1 MAVTKRPLLPVL
13 LALVLLVAAC
23 GGDDSRDTNDASGGA
38 GGGDSG
44 TIEISGSSTV
54 EPISAR
60 VGAAFDAANP
70 GVATSVEGPGTGD
83 GFARFCNGETDISDA
98 SRAIKD
104 SEVDDCAANG
114 VDFVELHIATD
125 GISVITSPGNDLVS
139 CLDFNDIY
147 ALVGP
152 ESEGFG
158 TWADANDLAAELGA
172 GHAPYPDA
180 SLDITAPGEESGTYD
195 TFVELVIEDIAAA
208 RGAEEATRVDYSAE
222 ANDQVIVNNISSND
236 TSFGWVGFA
245 FFEENQ
251 ELLRA
256 IEIDGGDGCVAPSA
270 ETIASFAYPLSRPL
284 FIYVRTNDL
293 ASNTALVDFVDFY
306 LSDDGLEAV
315 SEAGYV
321 QLPTAEWE
329 QTIAAWEAAK

>member
-1 MAVTKRPLLPVL
+1 MATKKRAFVL
-13 LALVLLVAAC
+13 LLAVFALIAAAC
-23 GGDDSRDTNDASGGA
+23 GDDDSTGATN
-38 GGGDSG
+38 GGGDGSSG

-83 GFARFCNGETDISDA
+83 GFARFCNGETDISNA

-104 SEVDDCAANG
+104 SEIEACAENG
-114 VDFVELHIATD
+114 IEYVELHIATD
-125 GISVITSPGNDLVS
+125 GISVITSPNNDVVA
-139 CLDFNDIY
+139 CLDFNDMY

-158 TWADANDLAAELGA
+158 SWSDANDLAAELGA
-172 GHAPYPDA
+172 GNAPYPDA
-180 SLDITAPGEESGTYD
+180 ALDITAPGEESGTYD
-195 TFVELVIEDIAAA
+195 TFVELVIEDIAEE
-208 RGAEEATRVDYSAE
+208 RGAEGATRVDYNAE
-222 ANDQVIVNNISSND
+222 ANDQVIVSNISSND

-256 IEIDGGDGCVAPSA
+256 IEVDGGEGCVAPTT
-270 ETIASFAYPLSRPL
+270 ETIASFDYPLSRPL
-284 FIYVRTNDL
+284 FIYVKTNGL
-293 ASNTALVDFVDFY
+293 AGNQALVDFVDFY
-306 LSDDGLEAV
+306 LSDDGLQAV
-315 SEAGYV
+315 SDAGYV
-321 QLPTAEWE
+321 QLPAAEWDE
-329 QTIAAWEAAK
+329 TVAAWEAAK

>member
-1 MAVTKRPLLPVL
+1 MVVKKRAVWLLL
-13 LALVLLVAAC
+13 LAFALVVAAC
-23 GGDDSRDTNDASGGA
+23 GGDDASDGGDGDGA
-38 GGGDSG
+38 GGSSG

-83 GFARFCNGETDISDA
+83 GFARFCAGETDISDA

-104 SEVDDCAANG
+104 SEAEACESNG
-114 VDFVELHIATD
+114 VEYVELHIATD
-125 GISVITSPGNDLVS
+125 GISVITSPNNNVVS
-139 CLDFNDIY
+139 CLDFNDMY

-152 ESEGFG
+152 ESEGFSN
-158 TWADANDLAAELGA
+158 WSDANELGAELGA
-172 GHAPYPDA
+172 GNAPYPDA
-180 SLDITAPGEESGTYD
+180 ALDITAPGEESGTYD
-195 TFVELVIEDIAAA
+195 TFVELVIEDLAEE
-208 RGAEEATRVDYSAE
+208 RGAEDGTRVDYSAE

-251 ELLRA
+251 DLLKA
-256 IEIDGGDGCVAPSA
+256 LEVDGGDGCVAPTA
-270 ETIASFAYPLSRPL
+270 DTIASFDYPLSRPL

-293 ASNTALVDFVDFY
+293 DTKTALVDFIDFY
-306 LSDDGLEAV
+306 LSDDGLQAV
-315 SEAGYV
+315 TDAGYV
-321 QLPTAEWE
+321 QLPSAEWE
-329 QTIAAWEAAK
+329 ETKAAWEAAK